1 MSEAIR
7 DAVAKGI
14 AFIEAN
20 LLREI
25 GVSDVAG
32 AVNYSQ
38 FYFSR
43 EFTRHT
49 HISVYDYILRRKLS
63 ESYKELF
70 GKRCK
75 IVDLACRYGFQSHE
89 VYTRAFRK
97 LFGENPSEATVY
109 KPLAVYEAID
119 EAYLDFLSGLR
130 TDALDDT
137 VPDCR
142 FEVAGASSELQ
153 ATENRGVLIL
163 LAPDNPY
170 QCSCV
175 LRGEFRGDDRRTL
188 IFHFSNLRRKLR
200 IHHTDAKSA
209 FRYYAD
215 NFHDGSMQGGNFM
228 ILKPEKTHIDF
239 LLPETNGQGFDFPL
253 NQW

>member
-1 MSEAIR
+1 MSEPIQS
-7 DAVAKGI
+7 AVARGV
-14 AFIEAN
+14 AFIEAH
-20 LLREI
+20 LLHEI
-25 GVSDVAG
+25 GVSDVAN

-70 GKRCK
+70 ERRPK

-97 LFGENPSEATVY
+97 LFGENPSEAKRY

-119 EAYLDFLSGLR
+119 AAYLDFLYGLR
-130 TDALDDT
+130 AEE
-137 VPDCR
+137 PDCETADSF
-142 FEVAGASSELQ
+142 FEVSGASAALEAGDTYTAL
-153 ATENRGVLIL
+153 VLF
-163 LAPDNPY
+163 APDNPY
-170 QCSCV
+170 QYTCI
-175 LRGEFRGDDRRTL
+175 LRGELRGGDRGNLAFR
-188 IFHFSNLRRKLR
+188 FPKLR
-200 IHHTDAKSA
+200 LRARIHGTDQRLA

-215 NFHDGSMQGGNFM
+215 NFHDGSLPGGNYLL
-228 ILKPEKTHIDF
+228 LKPGETHVDF
-239 LLPETNGQGFDFPL
+239 WLSGAP
-253 NQW
+253 

>member
-1 MSEAIR
+1 MSDSIQS
-7 DAVAKGI
+7 AVAKGI

-20 LLREI
+20 LLNEI
-25 GVSDVAG
+25 GVSDVAN

-49 HISVYDYILRRKLS
+49 DISVYDYILRRKLS

-70 GKRCK
+70 EKRPK

-97 LFGENPSEATVY
+97 MFGENPSEAARY

-119 EAYLDFLSGLR
+119 GLYLDFLSGLR
-130 TDALDDT
+130 VETTDGTLK
-137 VPDCR
+137 DCR
-142 FEVAGASSELQ
+142 FEVTGASSAPE
-153 ATENRGVLIL
+153 AGEKRTVLVL
-163 LAPDNPY
+163 FAPDNPY
-170 QCSCV
+170 RCSCFLNGE
-175 LRGEFRGDDRRTL
+175 LRGEDRGRLSFRFQT
-188 IFHFSNLRRKLR
+188 LRRRVR
-200 IHHTDAKSA
+200 IHHADLRLS

-215 NFHDGSMQGGNFM
+215 NFHDGSLPGGNF
-228 ILKPEKTHIDF
+228 LLLQPEKTHVDF
-239 LLPETNGQGFDFPL
+239 WLPDPVAG
-253 NQW
+253 

>member
-1 MSEAIR
+1 MSEAIQS
-7 DAVAKGI
+7 AVAKGI

-25 GVSDVAG
+25 GVSDVAN
-32 AVNYSQ
+32 AANYSQ

-49 HISVYDYILRRKLS
+49 HSSVYDYILRRKLS

-70 GKRCK
+70 SKKCK
-75 IVDLACRYGFQSHE
+75 IIDLAYRYGFQSHE

-119 EAYLDFLSGLR
+119 EPYLDFLSGLR
-130 TDALDDT
+130 VEAMDGVVRDR
-137 VPDCR
+137 C
-142 FEVAGASSELQ
+142 FEVGGASSALDAGEAQ
-153 ATENRGVLIL
+153 TVLVL
-163 LAPDNPY
+163 FAPDHPY
-170 QCSCV
+170 QCSCFF
-175 LRGEFRGDDRRTL
+175 RGELRNHDRGRLAFR
-188 IFHFSNLRRKLR
+188 FQALRRQLR
-200 IHHTDAKSA
+200 FHHTHLPYV

-215 NFHDGSMQGGNFM
+215 NIHDGSLPGGNYLL
-228 ILKPEKTHIDF
+228 LKPENTHVD
-239 LLPETNGQGFDFPL
+239 LWVPDAR
-253 NQW
+253 